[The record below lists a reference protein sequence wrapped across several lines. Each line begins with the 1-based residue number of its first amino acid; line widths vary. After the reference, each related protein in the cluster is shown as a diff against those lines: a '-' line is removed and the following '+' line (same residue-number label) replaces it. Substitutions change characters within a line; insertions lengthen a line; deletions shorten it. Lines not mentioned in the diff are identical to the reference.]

1 MSELP
6 EKQIKRLRG
15 LIQEAETNLAAA
27 KELLISVLGDG
38 EAITAPRDVVVSAPE
53 GKIIEGVFDGQIMI
67 DQEGK
72 NYPVPANYASKSK
85 LVEGDIMKL
94 TITPEGKFLYKQIGP
109 VERKTVIGTLT
120 HHDDKYFVEVSGK
133 EYEVLYASVTY
144 FRLQEGSQ
152 VAVTVVDDNK
162 RNKMFGSIKKFTQE
176 KNFFLALIG
185 VIALAI
191 SVNIVELACSAG
203 LPVMFIEIL
212 SMNHLTVFEE
222 IVYIGLYMLFFL
234 IDDLIIF
241 FIAMTTMQLTG
252 FSTKYGKISK
262 VIGGLLLLLIGL
274 LLIFKPE
281 WLMFNF

>member
-6 EKQIKRLRG
+6 DKQIKRLRS

-38 EAITAPRDVVVSAPE
+38 GTITAPRDAIVSSPD
-53 GKIIEGVFDGQIMI
+53 GKIVEGVFDGQVMI

-109 VERKTVIGTLT
+109 VERRTVIGTLT
-120 HHDDKYFVEVSGK
+120 HHDDKYFVEVNGR

-152 VAVTVVDDNK
+152 VSVIIPANNEHAAWAAV
-162 RNKMFGSIKKFTQE
+162 E
-176 KNFFLALIG
+176 AAL
-185 VIALAI
+185 
-191 SVNIVELACSAG
+191 
-203 LPVMFIEIL
+203 
-212 SMNHLTVFEE
+212 
-222 IVYIGLYMLFFL
+222 
-234 IDDLIIF
+234 
-241 FIAMTTMQLTG
+241 
-252 FSTKYGKISK
+252 
-262 VIGGLLLLLIGL
+262 
-274 LLIFKPE
+274 
-281 WLMFNF
+281 

>member
-6 EKQIKRLRG
+6 EKQIKRLRS
-15 LIQEAETNLAAA
+15 LIAEAETNLAAA
-27 KELLISVLGDG
+27 KELLISMIGDG
-38 EAITAPRDVVVSAPE
+38 ETITAPRDMVMSSPD

-144 FRLQEGSQ
+144 FHLREGSQ
-152 VAVTVVDDNK
+152 VTVVIPADNPDA
-162 RNKMFGSIKKFTQE
+162 TWAAVE
-176 KNFFLALIG
+176 AAL
-185 VIALAI
+185 
-191 SVNIVELACSAG
+191 
-203 LPVMFIEIL
+203 
-212 SMNHLTVFEE
+212 
-222 IVYIGLYMLFFL
+222 
-234 IDDLIIF
+234 
-241 FIAMTTMQLTG
+241 
-252 FSTKYGKISK
+252 
-262 VIGGLLLLLIGL
+262 
-274 LLIFKPE
+274 
-281 WLMFNF
+281 